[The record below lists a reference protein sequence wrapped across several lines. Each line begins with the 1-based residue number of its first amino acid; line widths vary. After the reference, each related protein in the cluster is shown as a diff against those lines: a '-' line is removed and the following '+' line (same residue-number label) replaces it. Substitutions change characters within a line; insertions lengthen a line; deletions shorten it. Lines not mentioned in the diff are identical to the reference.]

1 MVTSPVA
8 ELGLIT
14 AAHAQLLR
22 GAWDPPGPGL
32 EAVSPALAGRGV
44 SSTDPPRT
52 SLKLI
57 FKHFIQSGYKSVV
70 YRLLPQCCLHQK
82 ILILIKSFIDL

>member
-1 MVTSPVA
+1 MGGLPTVVTSPVA

-32 EAVSPALAGRGV
+32 EPVSPALAGRGV

-57 FKHFIQSGYKSVV
+57 EF
-70 YRLLPQCCLHQK
+70 
-82 ILILIKSFIDL
+82 